1 QGSEVLKKL
10 DGLVSLLQGGDGHYS
25 SAADADEKLAKLEDL
40 FSTDHWKLKALL
52 VMAFTPQFLVGGT
65 KVRPEEPIAQPEQW
79 DPKSWKKKQKP
90 QKPAKKEKTKLE
102 LLLDEI
108 VEQKLAPD
116 RTVACMLEVPKGRG
130 IHRQDRDRAHV
141 QVTRMPKRSKS
152 RVTLRCRV
160 SRPLHSFHEEGP
172 LVTVGSRS
180 DLLIHLILST
190 QLAAEAMQFFCGGEG

>member
-116 RTVACMLEVPKGRG
+116 RTVACMLEVPKGRSSMG
-130 IHRQDRDRAHV
+130 PWHPRFGADVKATFDMI
-141 QVTRMPKRSKS
+141 TCGERS
-152 RVTLRCRV
+152 
-160 SRPLHSFHEEGP
+160 G
-172 LVTVGSRS
+172 G
-180 DLLIHLILST
+180 
-190 QLAAEAMQFFCGGEG
+190 GGEG